1 MAEKKT
7 DEVKA
12 SKKIESKYNANKLR
26 EAIKAGHSAVQIM
39 EMLGIK
45 HKQTLKQYVLKLIS
59 NDRQFYE
66 IPGLYLKNSSK
77 PKVSKNGLIK
87 IKIENIDLGDLKLNE
102 EDEFNVTVE
111 GNKIILEKI

>member
-12 SKKIESKYNANKLR
+12 SKKIESKYNAIKLR

-66 IPGLYLKNSSK
+66 IQGLYLKNSSK